1 MIKVTRDRDK
11 EIRTAVSGE
20 AIDVID
26 ELAHAAYAAACGICG
41 GEGNRLDAAKTALF
55 ALSLV
60 ECIDL
65 VQSEM
70 TGDKKGSVLRR
81 CEHSILLRYANPKA
95 AEDEERRI
103 MQ

>member
-1 MIKVTRDRDK
+1 MIKVTRDKDR

-20 AIDVID
+20 ALDVID

-41 GEGNRLDAAKTALF
+41 GEDKRLDAAKTALF

-70 TGDKKGSVLRR
+70 TGDKKGSVMHR
-81 CEHSILLRYANPKA
+81 CEHSILLRSVNPKA
-95 AEDEERRI
+95 AEAEERGLL
-103 MQ
+103 Q